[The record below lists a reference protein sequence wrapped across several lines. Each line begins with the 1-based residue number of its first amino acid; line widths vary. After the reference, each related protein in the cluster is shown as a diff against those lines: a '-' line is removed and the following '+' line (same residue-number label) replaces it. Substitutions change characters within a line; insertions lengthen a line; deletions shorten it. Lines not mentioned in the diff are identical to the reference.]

1 MRCNGLP
8 NAFDPADLRKY
19 LHIWCEGIRLYNE
32 REQNW
37 LLCANEQSILTQDV
51 NVPNMSRESL
61 KQQQPEIGNV
71 YAAKTREVLG
81 ILEEIDDALHDT
93 DMTQSMIDDLH
104 EVHNLSELA
113 NMPPCEERV
122 LGMNHKWEL
131 CTYSAMRTA
140 ISSYYWNSGSVATVC
155 WIYGSA
161 GGI

>member
-8 NAFDPADLRKY
+8 NAFDAADLRKY
-19 LHIWCEGIRLYNE
+19 LHIWCDGIRRYNE

-37 LLCANEQSILTQDV
+37 LLCASEQSILTQDV
-51 NVPNMSRESL
+51 NVANLSRESL

-104 EVHNLSELA
+104 EVHNSTGCKHA
-113 NMPPCEERV
+113 NR
-122 LGMNHKWEL
+122 
-131 CTYSAMRTA
+131 SA
-140 ISSYYWNSGSVATVC
+140 
-155 WIYGSA
+155 
-161 GGI
+161 

>member
-51 NVPNMSRESL
+51 NVANMSRESL

-104 EVHNLSELA
+104 EVHNSSELA
-113 NMPPCEERV
+113 NMPMMSG
-122 LGMNHKWEL
+122 LGHE
-131 CTYSAMRTA
+131 S
-140 ISSYYWNSGSVATVC
+140 
-155 WIYGSA
+155 
-161 GGI
+161 